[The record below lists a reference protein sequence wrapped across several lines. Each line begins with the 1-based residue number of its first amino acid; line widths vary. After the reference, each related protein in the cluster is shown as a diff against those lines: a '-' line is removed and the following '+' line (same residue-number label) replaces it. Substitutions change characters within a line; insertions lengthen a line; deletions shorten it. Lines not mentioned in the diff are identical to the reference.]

1 MYMVGPPPPPRYRVG
16 ATGARAWRRC
26 RERKVMTNLIQH
38 YTTEIKAL
46 LGRTAQNIVLIGEK
60 LQAVK
65 AQLEHG
71 QWEKWLREEFDWSQS
86 TAVRMIQVS
95 ERFKP
100 VNMTDLRIDISS
112 LYVLAAPST
121 PPAAAEEAIT
131 LAQQGEAISPIK
143 AKAIV
148 NKHRGVQTL
157 DAYKAVPLVL
167 IPDTPPV

>member
-1 MYMVGPPPPPRYRVG
+1 
-16 ATGARAWRRC
+16 
-26 RERKVMTNLIQH
+26 
-38 YTTEIKAL
+38 
-46 LGRTAQNIVLIGEK
+46 K

-71 QWEKWLREEFDWSQS
+71 QWEKWLRGEFDWSQS

-95 ERFKP
+95 ERFKS
-100 VNMTDLRIDISS
+100 VNMTDLHIDISS

-131 LAQQGEAISPIK
+131 LAHQGEAISPTK

-167 IPDTPPV
+167 IPDTPPVVNSQRPTFNRTNEMVDWAWWTWNPVTGCLHN